1 MTLLDIL
8 THLLN
13 FGAPAL
19 VLALLLP
26 LAARFVIKT
35 RGVPLTWWIQVA
47 INLIV
52 GLAVLALG
60 LWWLGRDGRMQTYTA
75 LVLAVGTSQ
84 WLLSRGWR
92 R

>member
-8 THLLN
+8 IHLLN

-19 VLALLLP
+19 ALALLLP
-26 LAARFVIKT
+26 LAARFVFKK
-35 RGVPLTWWIQVA
+35 RGLPLTWWTQVA

-52 GLAVLALG
+52 GLAVLGGG
-60 LWWLGRDGRMQTYTA
+60 LWWLGRDGKMQTYTA
-75 LVLAVGTSQ
+75 LVLAVATSQ